1 MIGFLFTV
9 VPFILLFSFF
19 GTDFEGHVD
28 PWWCYL
34 QAASY
39 LIYRILDE
47 MDGKQARKT
56 GNSSPLG
63 LLFDHG
69 CDSFTTALI
78 TLMLSKLMQV
88 GNSGLIFLALLASTG
103 SFYFST
109 LEEYYTGGLFLGVG
123 NGVTDGSL
131 PIILIF
137 LYCGAAG
144 NQIFKE
150 IITISFKESVLEIS
164 LAHAFV
170 YAILF
175 SQIIAVL

>member
-1 MIGFLFTV
+1 
-9 VPFILLFSFF
+9 
-19 GTDFEGHVD
+19 
-28 PWWCYL
+28 
-34 QAASY
+34 
-39 LIYRILDE
+39 
-47 MDGKQARKT
+47 
-56 GNSSPLG
+56 LG

-88 GNSGLIFLALLASTG
+88 GNSGLIFLGLLASTG

-131 PIILIF
+131 PIIAIF
-137 LYCGAAG
+137 LYCGVAG

-150 IITISFKESVLEIS
+150 IITITFKESVLQVS

-170 YAILF
+170 YVILF